1 MDKIIKT
8 NNENINSYIFLDYI
22 KSFGFKEENYKK
34 ILELF
39 SSPED
44 SIGQFLKKEKVFLLS
59 DKVNIDSLLKMNMKG
74 ANGSVNVDLDKGIF
88 IPKSIENDKIL
99 LRGKTLSQFNKVP
112 YNVPSINEFDVIIG
126 NGYIKNIED
135 TALLNIDKYIGC
147 CMDIDNQKSKRII
160 EMYHKMWILLNAI
173 DHNNYTFE
181 KDTRD
186 EKVMCL
192 IRKK

>member
-1 MDKIIKT
+1 MDKIIKN

-39 SSPED
+39 SSPEE

-112 YNVPSINEFDVIIG
+112 YDVPSINEFDVIIG
-126 NGYIKNIED
+126 NGYIKNIKD

-147 CMDIDNQKSKRII
+147 CINIDN
-160 EMYHKMWILLNAI
+160 
-173 DHNNYTFE
+173 
-181 KDTRD
+181 
-186 EKVMCL
+186 
-192 IRKK
+192 KK